1 LLSYFIFFYLVST
14 NAARFN
20 TVTLFDLNEIP
31 KYEKIAILVKTVI
44 TINIIKGTCVVMN
57 FGKSITIKLY
67 IYYFIW
73 NYFIWN

>member
-1 LLSYFIFFYLVST
+1 
-14 NAARFN
+14 
-20 TVTLFDLNEIP
+20 
-31 KYEKIAILVKTVI
+31 VI